1 MGERTPARRPAALMG
16 LHSHSRP
23 TEGSRCQQRV
33 QRPGSEPQ
41 QKADTPE
48 PSSLFPASSQR
59 PKGHWGGNRLL
70 EPGKQSHGPSERQGG
85 GASQVLGPWG
95 HEAAFAQTPIK
106 AQGGCAEKAG
116 ASHGKRV
123 SSAPSSGISRPVK
136 EGNTGE
142 AQGRWRGPTGHGFRE
157 VGQGV
162 VAGLL
167 EKGRPSERPCPNRT
181 IRSPPPSLQL

>member
-1 MGERTPARRPAALMG
+1 MSFRAGSLGFGDTLPLAEGRGKCENQLLRSPSWGRGWGEDAWERGRRPARRPAALMG

-95 HEAAFAQTPIK
+95 HEAAFAPDSNQGPGRMCREGRGQSWEESIK
-106 AQGGCAEKAG
+106 CPFLWYLETC
-116 ASHGKRV
+116 
-123 SSAPSSGISRPVK
+123 
-136 EGNTGE
+136 EGRKYG
-142 AQGRWRGPTGHGFRE
+142 
-157 VGQGV
+157 
-162 VAGLL
+162 
-167 EKGRPSERPCPNRT
+167 
-181 IRSPPPSLQL
+181 